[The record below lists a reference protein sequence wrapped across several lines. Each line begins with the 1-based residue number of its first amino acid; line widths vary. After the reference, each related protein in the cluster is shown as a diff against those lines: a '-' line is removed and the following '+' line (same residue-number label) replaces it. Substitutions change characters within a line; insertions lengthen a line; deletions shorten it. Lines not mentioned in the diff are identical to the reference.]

1 MVFQFSQASFE
12 PWTIKQ
18 HFELT
23 NNRGFTQLLVQTLKS
38 QQENTNSCI
47 YLYRAHAAAFPS
59 VYCMRTHTHTH
70 AEPFLNMVSWTANTD
85 CGPYI
90 CLSFFFLLQTKP
102 VAGKT
107 NSNSHTSDE
116 TVSSSPVLTLFCAS
130 FHMCLETAYFHS
142 VQLLYS
148 WGKSDGEK
156 KEKKDKRRLFGRT
169 GLNMHW
175 LLSQWQPRTI
185 SAYVSLWGT
194 RTITTAILGWPSKVY
209 TKLFIL
215 FPAAILNTKTVNK
228 LVIDL

>member
-1 MVFQFSQASFE
+1 MQL
-12 PWTIKQ
+12 
-18 HFELT
+18 HF
-23 NNRGFTQLLVQTLKS
+23 LLYIA
-38 QQENTNSCI
+38 C
-47 YLYRAHAAAFPS
+47 AHTS
-59 VYCMRTHTHTH
+59 TH

-102 VAGKT
+102 VAEKT

-116 TVSSSPVLTLFCAS
+116 TVSSSPILTLFCAS
-130 FHMCLETAYFHS
+130 FHVFGNGIFSFGAIIVLMRKK
-142 VQLLYS
+142 VM
-148 WGKSDGEK
+148 EK

-169 GLNMHW
+169 GLNVHW

-194 RTITTAILGWPSKVY
+194 RTITTANVLFILGWPSKVY

-215 FPAAILNTKTVNK
+215 FPAAILNTKMTDN
-228 LVIDL
+228 